1 MEIIAQTNVY
11 QEPQAYY
18 RMPQGDRLQD
28 DLDYGINGSVN
39 SIEENKIKDYNKS
52 IDEAIEE
59 ANEKDYNYTK
69 NAIVILV
76 ALIGGFMIYKNFNK
90 K

>member
-11 QEPQAYY
+11 EQPQAYY

-28 DLDYGINGSVN
+28 DLDYGINGSVSTN
-39 SIEENKIKDYNKS
+39 
-52 IDEAIEE
+52 
-59 ANEKDYNYTK
+59 NETKEGNYYWFG
-69 NAIVILV
+69 I
-76 ALIGGFMIYKNFNK
+76 IGLAVVGFLIYKNLNK

>member
-1 MEIIAQTNVY
+1 MEIISQTNVY
-11 QEPQAYY
+11 PEQQAYY

-39 SIEENKIKDYNKS
+39 SNSSAETREG
-52 IDEAIEE
+52 
-59 ANEKDYNYTK
+59 NYFWFG
-69 NAIVILV
+69 I
-76 ALIGGFMIYKNFNK
+76 IGLTIAGFIIYKKLNK

>member
-11 QEPQAYY
+11 EQPQAYY

-28 DLDYGINGSVN
+28 DLDYGINGSVSTN
-39 SIEENKIKDYNKS
+39 NETKDSNYLWFG
-52 IDEAIEE
+52 IIGLAI
-59 ANEKDYNYTK
+59 A
-69 NAIVILV
+69 
-76 ALIGGFMIYKNFNK
+76 GFIIYKKIYK

>member
-1 MEIIAQTNVY
+1 MEIIAQTNIY

-28 DLDYGINGSVN
+28 DLDYGIDGSINGN
-39 SIEENKIKDYNKS
+39 SNSETREG
-52 IDEAIEE
+52 
-59 ANEKDYNYTK
+59 NYFWFG
-69 NAIVILV
+69 I
-76 ALIGGFMIYKNFNK
+76 IGLTITGFIIYKNLNK

>member
-11 QEPQAYY
+11 EQPQAYY

-28 DLDYGINGSVN
+28 DLDYGIDGSINGN
-39 SIEENKIKDYNKS
+39 SNSETKEG
-52 IDEAIEE
+52 
-59 ANEKDYNYTK
+59 NYFWLG
-69 NAIVILV
+69 I
-76 ALIGGFMIYKNFNK
+76 IGLTIAGFIIYKNFYK